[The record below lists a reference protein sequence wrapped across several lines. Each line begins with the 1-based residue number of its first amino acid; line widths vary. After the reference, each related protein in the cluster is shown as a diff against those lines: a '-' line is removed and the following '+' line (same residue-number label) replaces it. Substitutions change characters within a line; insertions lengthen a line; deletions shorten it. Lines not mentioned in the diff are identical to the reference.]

1 MSTTIE
7 LRPVPAELAGSQD
20 IIGIHGKIENGVS
33 PFFQHQLVREMLVF
47 SKTDKNIEITGKTF
61 YAKEAIKAV
70 GGKWDAATQRWTISA
85 NANAE
90 VLKKLEDAAKEGAE
104 KDEEEKKKARQEA
117 KKAAA
122 YARTPEGI
130 AARLEEERQKILW
143 CLEQKKKTGAYHWI
157 CCEKCTVVDW
167 GRQHT
172 SCMACADWS
181 GQSWN
186 TFCVRGRRY
195 TGD

>member
-1 MSTTIE
+1 
-7 LRPVPAELAGSQD
+7 
-20 IIGIHGKIENGVS
+20 
-33 PFFQHQLVREMLVF
+33 MLVF
-47 SKTDKNIEITGKTF
+47 RKTEQNIEITGKTF
-61 YAKEAIKAV
+61 YAKEAIKVA

-85 NANAE
+85 NAGAE
-90 VLKKLEDAAKEGAE
+90 ILKTLEEAAKQGVE
-104 KDEEEKKKARQEA
+104 KEQEEKKNERQKAKE
-117 KKAAA
+117 AAA

-130 AARLEEERQKILW
+130 AKRQEQERLKILACLEE
-143 CLEQKKKTGAYHWI
+143 KKTTGAYHWI
-157 CCEKCTVVDW
+157 CCDKVTVIDW

-172 SCMACADWS
+172 SCMACASWG

>member
-1 MSTTIE
+1 
-7 LRPVPAELAGSQD
+7 
-20 IIGIHGKIENGVS
+20 
-33 PFFQHQLVREMLVF
+33 MLVF

-61 YAKEAIKAV
+61 YAKEAIKAA
-70 GGKWDAATQRWTISA
+70 GGKWDAAAQRWTISTTVEP
-85 NANAE
+85 E
-90 VLKKLEDAAKEGAE
+90 VLKGLEEAAKQGVE
-104 KDEEEKKKARQEA
+104 KEEEQKKKERQEA

-122 YARTPEGI
+122 YAKTPEGI
-130 AARLEEERQKILW
+130 AARKEQERLKILA

-157 CCEKCTVVDW
+157 CCDKCEVIDW
-167 GRQHT
+167 ARQHT

>member
-1 MSTTIE
+1 
-7 LRPVPAELAGSQD
+7 
-20 IIGIHGKIENGVS
+20 
-33 PFFQHQLVREMLVF
+33 MLVF

-61 YAKEAIKAV
+61 YAKEAIKAA
-70 GGKWDAATQRWTISA
+70 GGKWDAEAQRWTISTTVD
-85 NANAE
+85 AE
-90 VLKKLEDAAKEGAE
+90 VLKGLEEAAKQGAE
-104 KDEEEKKKARQEA
+104 KEKEQKKKERQDA
-117 KKAAA
+117 KNAAA
-122 YARTPEGI
+122 YALTPEGQ
-130 AARLEEERQKILW
+130 AVRKEQERQRILA

-157 CCEKCTVVDW
+157 CCDKCEVIDW
-167 GRQHT
+167 ARQHT